1 MTYTVQ
7 EKTDILMEL
16 ISMAHADQHLKQ
28 EEVEFIKVVG
38 KRLQVDEKQ
47 ISEMLDQPSGET
59 TKPPKEFIKR
69 ILHFHR
75 IMLMMRIDGDV
86 DEKELQLLHEIA
98 LRYGIR
104 RLTVL
109 SLLEVMEKYPHGDIP
124 PTELLAI
131 HTQSSN

>member
-1 MTYTVQ
+1 MTYTLQ
-7 EKTDILMEL
+7 EKTDILKEL
-16 ISMAHADQHLKQ
+16 ISMAHADEHLKR

-38 KRLQVDEKQ
+38 KRLQVNDEDLLK
-47 ISEMLDQPSGET
+47 MLEQPPKEA

-86 DEKELQLLHEIA
+86 DKKELQLLHEIA

-109 SLLEVMEKYPHGDIP
+109 SLLEVMDKYPHGDIP

-131 HTQSSN
+131 HSQSNN